1 VIAHHIAPVDPNTE
15 IVYGACRP
23 GYPATEPDETDVAAW
38 LAAIESHGIKRVCCL
53 LSADQLQLYDD
64 LLGQYQHRF
73 GPDHVLHAPVQDYT
87 PVSSTL
93 FREQIRPF
101 LQESMRQE
109 LPTVVHCSAG
119 IGRTGQVLAL
129 WLALEHEYDLE
140 TAIHTVRNQHR
151 DPLESVAI
159 NTFRAMYEAL
169 Q

>member
-1 VIAHHIAPVDPNTE
+1 
-15 IVYGACRP
+15 
-23 GYPATEPDETDVAAW
+23 
-38 LAAIESHGIKRVCCL
+38 VCCL

-64 LLGQYQHRF
+64 LLDQYQSRF
-73 GPDHVLHAPVQDYT
+73 GSDHVLHAPVQDHAL
-87 PVSSTL
+87 VSSDL
-93 FREQIRPF
+93 FSEQIRPF

-129 WLALEHEYDLE
+129 WLALEQGYDLE
-140 TAIHTVRNQHR
+140 TAIYTLRNQHR

-159 NTFRAMYEAL
+159 DTFHAMYEAL

>member
-1 VIAHHIAPVDPNTE
+1 MIAHHIAPVDPETE

-38 LAAIESHGIKRVCCL
+38 LAAIENHGIKRVCCL
-53 LSADQLQLYDD
+53 LSADQLRFYDD
-64 LLGQYQHRF
+64 LLGQYQRRF
-73 GPDHVLHAPVQDYT
+73 GPDHVLHTPVQDYA
-87 PVSSTL
+87 PVSSTQ

-101 LQESMRQE
+101 LQESMRQN

-140 TAIHTVRNQHR
+140 AAIHTVRNQHR

-159 NTFRAMYEAL
+159 DTFRAMYEAL

>member
-1 VIAHHIAPVDPNTE
+1 MIAHHIAPVDPNTE

-38 LAAIESHGIKRVCCL
+38 LAAIENHGIKRVCCL

-64 LLGQYQHRF
+64 LLSQYQSRF

-87 PVSSTL
+87 PVSLTL
-93 FREQIRPF
+93 FREQIQPF

-140 TAIHTVRNQHR
+140 TAIQTVRNQHR
-151 DPLESVAI
+151 DPLESVDI
-159 NTFRAMYEAL
+159 NTFRAVYKAS